1 MSEKWYYIEIM
12 KKNVVDCTWE
22 RGRIKEREMAHVL
35 RGLRKH
41 LKRNPHEPQFDLDI
55 YIQIIIS

>member
-1 MSEKWYYIEIM
+1 MVLHRNNE
-12 KKNVVDCTWE
+12 KNVVDCTWA
-22 RGRIKEREMAHVL
+22 RGRIKEREMARVL
-35 RGLRKH
+35 RALRTH

>member
-1 MSEKWYYIEIM
+1 MVLHRNNEKS
-12 KKNVVDCTWE
+12 VVDCTWA
-22 RGRIKEREMAHVL
+22 RGRIKEREMARVL
-35 RGLRKH
+35 RALRKH

>member
-1 MSEKWYYIEIM
+1 MVLHRNKEKS
-12 KKNVVDCTWE
+12 VVACTWA
-22 RGRIKEREMAHVL
+22 RGRIKEREMARVL
-35 RGLRKH
+35 RALRTH